1 MTEANEKSPDW
12 QPVPGSTAHLAVC
25 LHTADLTCCNS
36 YLFRLSSCFVVLDP
50 GGTLEHLDE
59 VCRVLLAAGASAE
72 RPVLVLLTHCHRDH
86 SRALIWMKQRLPV
99 PCYYVSEHTGAHA
112 LRHGDADVT
121 ASFVYG
127 EEGIRAEMDAGL
139 LDEAAAGIM
148 PDWPFC
154 RIGPVQDTVYGG
166 VPVKSQFLQ
175 FGAEERVTVFHSP
188 GHSDDSLCLLVG
200 RWLFCGDI
208 LFAHKPVVAGLP
220 GWSAQALLK
229 SLAFLD
235 RLLEQGSVDAIWS
248 GHGKVL
254 DISSARNII
263 ATVARETGK
272 MGTLV
277 RLDGERIRFLK
288 ECAVVFMQEVGMQLV
303 AQGGR
308 LMRLAEGLSGLGEEG
323 LADAL
328 RRDVDMDAID
338 RYLEEFHQF
347 ASGRADDAVQA
358 VIPMKGV
365 ELIRKIRKILEAAP
379 LPDGVGALY
388 LTRLEFLLND
398 YVALMLGMDLR
409 HCVRPIPLIPEL
421 RTMLQ
426 VLQPVSLTHDE
437 LAILAEDEKAF
448 GLYLAQRLD
457 GSARRSSVT
466 VETTEDE
473 ERLSVLVE
481 PTRLA
486 VLLGD
491 VLELAMSGEPRRIT
505 VRLQQAAQ
513 WRGLRIETQPAHTLS
528 PQKLHFYDLFMR
540 LSGGTF
546 SAKHEG
552 VLEVCFPAADADSIS
567 SANPVAQQ

>member
-1 MTEANEKSPDW
+1 MTEANENRPHW

-59 VCRVLLAAGASAE
+59 VCRILLDAGASAE

-86 SRALIWMKQRLPV
+86 SRALLWMKQRLPV
-99 PCYYVSEHTGAHA
+99 PCYYVSEHTGACA
-112 LRHGDADVT
+112 LRRGDADVT

-139 LDEAAAGIM
+139 LDDASAGLA

-154 RIGPVQDTVYGG
+154 RIGPVQDAAYFG
-166 VPVKSQFLQ
+166 VPVKSQFLH
-175 FGAEERVTVFHSP
+175 FGAEERLTVFHSP

-308 LMRLAEGLSGLGEEG
+308 LMRLAEGLSGLGEDG

-388 LTRLEFLLND
+388 LARLEFLLND

-409 HCVRPIPLIPEL
+409 HCVRPTPLMPAL
-421 RTMLQ
+421 RNVLQ
-426 VLQPVSLTHDE
+426 VLQPGSLTHDE

-457 GSARRSSVT
+457 GCARKSSVT
-466 VETTEDE
+466 VEATEDE

-481 PTRLA
+481 PPRLA

-491 VLELAMSGEPRRIT
+491 VLELVMSGEPRRIM
-505 VRLQQAAQ
+505 VRLQQSAQ
-513 WRGLRIETQPAHTLS
+513 WRGLRMETQPALTLS

-546 SAKHEG
+546 SAENEG
-552 VLEVCFPAADADSIS
+552 VLEVLFPAADADGIF
-567 SANPVAQQ
+567 SANPAVHQ